1 MNLPQIPVPELVVG
15 SIAIYIVYHFW
26 AVAVS
31 IQYTVNTT
39 TPPDVALMI
48 SSAILILILGLYL
61 LLGVYCYLIVLDRV
75 ARWIMKEL
83 KWS

>member
-15 SIAIYIVYHFW
+15 SIAIYIVNYFW
-26 AVAVS
+26 GVSMS

-48 SSAILILILGLYL
+48 GSAILILILGLYL